1 MSPSDLLV
9 GSFETQKVV
18 VLRSV
23 EGTVGV
29 CPYLHSNVV
38 ALLPVVSCTQ
48 ETPEG
53 SETVILYPYNAGP
66 VLL

>member
-1 MSPSDLLV
+1 M
-9 GSFETQKVV
+9 V

-29 CPYLHSNVV
+29 CPCLHSSVV

-53 SETVILYPYNAGP
+53 SEPVILYPYNAGP